1 MNVVDH
7 IEGGRLVVLSLPVSG
22 PDAVADRTRRLLE
35 ESFLPALTANTR
47 RAYARDI
54 DDFAAWLGAP
64 DAAAGAGMLLA
75 KDRGGANDLV
85 LRWRSD
91 LVASGAA
98 PATVARKLA
107 AVRSLVNAARLVGM
121 VEWEVEVRSPKV
133 EPYRDTAGP
142 GVEGVRRLLG
152 ASWGTGPKARRD
164 RAILH
169 LLFDLALRRGELV
182 TLDLG
187 HLDLERGRISVKG
200 KGRAERGWLSLPAP
214 TRHALEDWLE
224 VRGQDQGPLFTNV
237 DRAHKG
243 SGRLTPNSIY
253 RIVRSLGQRAGLGAV
268 RPHGL
273 RHAAITVAFD
283 LGKDIRT
290 VARYSR
296 HRNIQTL
303 VMYDDNRQDLGG
315 QVAAEVAATVGGPE
329 PAPGRSPAASL
340 PQDRVEEA
348 VP

>member
-1 MNVVDH
+1 MTILEHMDA
-7 IEGGRLVVLSLPVSG
+7 ESPVVLMPLTDDL
-22 PDAVADRTRRLLE
+22 DAVADRTRRLLE
-35 ESFLPALTANTR
+35 ESFLPALSANTR

-64 DAAAGAGMLLA
+64 DAASGAGILLA
-75 KDRGGANDLV
+75 DDRGGANDLV
-85 LRWRSD
+85 LRWRSS

-152 ASWGTGPKARRD
+152 ASRGTSPKARRD

-200 KGRAERGWLSLPAP
+200 KGRAEREWLSLPAQ

-224 VRGQDQGPLFTNV
+224 VRGQAQGPLFTNL

-253 RIVRSLGQRAGLGAV
+253 RIVRSLGQCAGLGAV

-273 RHAAITVAFD
+273 RHAAITTALD

-303 VMYDDNRQDLGG
+303 VTYDDNRQDLGG

-329 PAPGRSPAASL
+329 PASSRAPMVSL
-340 PQDRVEEA
+340 PQDRVEGA

>member
-1 MNVVDH
+1 MRVVEH
-7 IEGGRLVVLSLPVSG
+7 IEYEKPVVLGPPVSG
-22 PDAVADRTRRLLE
+22 QDAVADRTRRLLE

-91 LVASGAA
+91 LVAYGAA

-152 ASWGTGPKARRD
+152 ASRGTSPKARRD

-200 KGRAERGWLSLPAP
+200 KGRAEREWLSLPAP

-224 VRGQDQGPLFTNV
+224 ARGRDEGPLFTNV

-243 SGRLTPNSIY
+243 SGRLAPNSIY
-253 RIVRSLGQRAGLGAV
+253 RIVRSLGQRAGLGDI
-268 RPHGL
+268 RPHAL
-273 RHAAITVAFD
+273 RHAAITTALDRGHD
-283 LGKDIRT
+283 LRT

-296 HRNIQTL
+296 HRSLQTL
-303 VMYDDNRQDLGG
+303 VVYDDNRQDLGG
-315 QVAAEVAATVGGPE
+315 VVAADVASAVGDPE
-329 PAPGRSPAASL
+329 PALSRNPTASL
-340 PQDRVEEA
+340 PPDRVEGA